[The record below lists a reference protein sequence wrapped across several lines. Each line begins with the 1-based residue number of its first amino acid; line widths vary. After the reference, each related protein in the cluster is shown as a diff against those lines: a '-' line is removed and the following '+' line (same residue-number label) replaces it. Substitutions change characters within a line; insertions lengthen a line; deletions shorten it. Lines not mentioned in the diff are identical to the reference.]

1 MKRILFFALLISNIT
16 FAQKYT
22 GDSWTTIDSKGSGTL
37 SVVYY
42 PSAGIIESEGGKMNG
57 LCIDIINEF
66 VAFVQTK
73 HGKKI
78 TVDYVGAEP
87 VFSEFIKMC
96 QATPNVLFVTN
107 ITVTEERKKIMKFTP
122 PCLSN
127 EETLI
132 THKDAPNIDKL
143 QNISTL
149 LNGYSAKV
157 ITGSV
162 HVKYMEQL
170 KAENMKSLT
179 IGYGTSGP
187 EILKEISSNPKL
199 FTILDFTEY
208 VDATRTHIPVKKQ
221 NVKIG
226 SQQDFAFGMAK
237 QSDWDK
243 IWAEFLTPEFRKS
256 EKYKRMVA
264 KNLGQVY
271 LSILK

>member
-1 MKRILFFALLISNIT
+1 MKRILVFILFLSNVA

-22 GDSWTTIDSKGSGTL
+22 GDSWATINSKGSGTL

-42 PSAGIIESEGGKMNG
+42 PSAGIIESENGKMNG
-57 LCIDIINEF
+57 LCVDMLNDF
-66 VAFVQTK
+66 AAFVQTK
-73 HGKKI
+73 YGKKI

-87 VFSEFIKMC
+87 AFSEFMKLC

-107 ITVTEERKKIMKFTP
+107 ITVNEERKKVIKFTP
-122 PCLSN
+122 PCLNN

-132 THKDAPNIDKL
+132 THKDAPTIDKL
-143 QNISTL
+143 QNMGTL

-170 KAENMKSLT
+170 KSENMPSLN
-179 IGYGTSGP
+179 IGYGASGP
-187 EILKEISSNPKL
+187 EILKEISNNPKL

-226 SQQDFAFGMAK
+226 GQQDFAFGMAK

-243 IWAEFLTPEFRKS
+243 IWAEYLTPEFRKS
-256 EKYKRMVA
+256 EKYRRMVA